1 MQAEKALV
9 RLSKRA
15 SNDAA
20 TAVNGG
26 TPGGAAASAG
36 AGTEADASGNPFLAA
51 PTWEAASAE
60 AAAAGAAA
68 AAELTHPVVA
78 ASPTEANKLG
88 SDLSGCLN
96 TPASLY
102 LHFTCISLWHPHYTC
117 HALLELEFAVGPQ
130 NIHSVAESHIGM
142 MC

>member
-15 SNDAA
+15 SNDAGA
-20 TAVNGG
+20 AVNGG
-26 TPGGAAASAG
+26 
-36 AGTEADASGNPFLAA
+36 ASGGLAAVAGVVSVGMEANVSSNPFLAA

-68 AAELTHPVVA
+68 SVAELSHPA

-88 SDLSGCLN
+88 CDLSGPYSM
-96 TPASLY
+96 PAM
-102 LHFTCISLWHPHYTC
+102 HC
-117 HALLELEFAVGPQ
+117 
-130 NIHSVAESHIGM
+130 
-142 MC
+142 